1 MICLDIAIIAGEIV
15 YPRLT
20 RADFLLALTQ
30 ASLDRYGPG
39 TAEDALIVID
49 QTLSK
54 PDSLVSDHVVVLP
67 ILQTAAESSYSAG
80 ATALWTRRSSP

>member
-1 MICLDIAIIAGEIV
+1 MICLDIAIIDTGEIV

-49 QTLSK
+49 
-54 PDSLVSDHVVVLP
+54 
-67 ILQTAAESSYSAG
+67 
-80 ATALWTRRSSP
+80 